1 MADFD
6 DALNNI
12 LDNPAAMAQI
22 AQLAQSL
29 TDGNSAQNSQGG
41 AVQGDAKSSPQGGPV
56 QGNPAP
62 EIQDGPVPPL
72 LDSPLLPLIREFG
85 KQRDSNAR
93 RLLYALR
100 PYLRPAR
107 QEKIERALQLARLY
121 QIAKQF
127 LKKRGGTGNV

>member
-6 DALNNI
+6 ETLNNI
-12 LDNPAAMAQI
+12 LDNPAAMARI
-22 AQLAQSL
+22 ARLAQSL
-29 TDGNSAQNSQGG
+29 TEGNSAQNSQSGS
-41 AVQGDAKSSPQGGPV
+41 VQGS
-56 QGNPAP
+56 PAP